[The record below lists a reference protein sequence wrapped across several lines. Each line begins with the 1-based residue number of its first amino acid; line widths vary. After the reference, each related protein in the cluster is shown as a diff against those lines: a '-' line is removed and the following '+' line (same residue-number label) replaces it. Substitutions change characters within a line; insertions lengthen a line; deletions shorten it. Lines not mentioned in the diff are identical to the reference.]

1 MISSEVLLRVIYSL
15 ICNALT
21 KTCFTLKWFHDIIIF
36 INDEFVEPFFLGCGG
51 AGMTEKKKLP
61 IGIESFEEIRKEGFY
76 YVDKT
81 GVIGQLLE
89 KWGKVN
95 LFTRPRRFGKSLNMS
110 MLKAFFEID
119 GDPALFEDLEI
130 SEKRE
135 LCEKY
140 MGQFPVISISLKSV
154 EGLSFTAACDA
165 FKTVIGT
172 EAMRFS
178 FLEESTVLSEN
189 DKKMYRQ
196 LTTVGTLET
205 GLFDM
210 SIEVLASSLKI
221 LSALLHK
228 HYGRQVILL
237 IDEYDVPLDKA
248 FQYGYYDE
256 MVSLI
261 RNMFGNA
268 LKTNPNLYFAVLTGC
283 LRIAK
288 ESIFTG
294 LNNFEVLSV
303 LDVQYDE
310 CFGFTDAEV
319 KDMLDYY
326 DLSEHYSEVKEW
338 YDGYRFG
345 NTEVYCPWDVIRYC
359 KSLCADPK
367 AIPEDYWSNTS
378 GNAMVRRFID
388 KADTQTRDEIERLIS
403 GEEIVKEIHQELT
416 YNELDSSI
424 ENLWSVLFTTGYLTQ
439 RGRAGEDQ
447 YRLVIPNR
455 EIRKLFIKQIREW
468 FRDVSRKD
476 GETLNQFCE
485 AFPEQNP
492 EKIEEIFSDYL
503 WKTISIRDTA
513 SAKKENFYH
522 GILLGLLGYKSN
534 WLIKSNV
541 ESGIGYSDILVEVPK
556 NRTGIVI
563 ELKYA
568 EDGNMDSACEKA
580 LQQIEDRDYIAKLKD
595 DGMRNIIKYGIACY
609 KKNCKVVLG

>member
-1 MISSEVLLRVIYSL
+1 
-15 ICNALT
+15 
-21 KTCFTLKWFHDIIIF
+21 
-36 INDEFVEPFFLGCGG
+36 
-51 AGMTEKKKLP
+51 MTEKKKLP
-61 IGIESFEEIRKEGFY
+61 IGIDIFEKMDREEFY

-81 GVIGQLLE
+81 GMIEDLIQNRSE
-89 KWGKVN
+89 VN

-110 MLKAFFEID
+110 MLKAFFEI
-119 GDPALFEDLEI
+119 GGNPALFEGLEI
-130 SEKRE
+130 SEKNE

-154 EGLSFTAACDA
+154 EGLDFEAAKKALKD
-165 FKTVIGT
+165 ILGE
-172 EAMRFS
+172 EAGRFY
-178 FLEESTVLSEN
+178 FLTQSSELTNEEIESYKALL
-189 DKKMYRQ
+189 R
-196 LTTVGTLET
+196 VGET
-205 GLFDM
+205 GDFLM
-210 SIEVLASSLKI
+210 SDTAMEKALLRLSL
-221 LSALLHK
+221 LLHK
-228 HYGRQVILL
+228 HYGKKVILL

-256 MVSLI
+256 MVSLL

-283 LRIAK
+283 LRISK

-294 LNNFEVLSV
+294 RNNLKVLT
-303 LDVQYDE
+303 LTDVRFDE
-310 CFGFTDAEV
+310 YFGFTDTEV
-319 KDMLDYY
+319 KDMLEYY
-326 DLSEHYSEVKEW
+326 GLSEHYGEVKEW

-345 NTEVYCPWDVIRYC
+345 NVEVYCPWDVINYC
-359 KSLCADPK
+359 DLLKADPN
-367 AIPEDYWSNTS
+367 ALPQDYWSNTS

-388 KADTQTRDEIERLIS
+388 KADTQTRDEIERLIT
-403 GEEIVKEIHQELT
+403 GDEILKEIHQELT

-439 RGRAGEDQ
+439 QGQEGKK
-447 YRLVIPNR
+447 YRLTIPNN
-455 EIRKLFIKQIREW
+455 EIRELFILQIREW

-485 AFPEQNP
+485 AFPDLNP

-503 WKTISIRDTA
+503 WNTISIRDTA
-513 SAKKENFYH
+513 SSKKENFYH

-534 WLIKSNV
+534 WLVKSNA
-541 ESGIGYSDILVEVPK
+541 ESGFGYSDILVEVPK

-568 EDGNMDSACEKA
+568 EDGNMDAACEKA
-580 LQQIEDRDYIAKLKD
+580 LQQIEDRDYAAKLKD

-609 KKNCKVVLG
+609 KKNCKVMLG

>member
-1 MISSEVLLRVIYSL
+1 M
-15 ICNALT
+15 
-21 KTCFTLKWFHDIIIF
+21 
-36 INDEFVEPFFLGCGG
+36 EPFLFCGG
-51 AGMTEKKKLP
+51 AGMMGKKKLP

-110 MLKAFFEID
+110 MLKAFFEIG
-119 GDPALFEDLEI
+119 GDSALFEGLKI
-130 SEKRE
+130 SEKKE

-154 EGLSFTAACDA
+154 EGLSFEAAKKALKDILGVEAGRFYFLTKSSKLTA
-165 FKTVIGT
+165 
-172 EAMRFS
+172 
-178 FLEESTVLSEN
+178 EEIESYKALL
-189 DKKMYRQ
+189 R
-196 LTTVGTLET
+196 VGET
-205 GLFDM
+205 GDFLM
-210 SIEVLASSLKI
+210 SDTAMEKALLRLSSL
-221 LSALLHK
+221 LCK
-228 HYGRQVILL
+228 HYGKQVILL

-283 LRIAK
+283 LRISK

-294 LNNFEVLSV
+294 LNNLKVLT
-303 LDVQYDE
+303 LTDVRFDE
-310 CFGFTDAEV
+310 YFGFTDTEV
-319 KDMLDYY
+319 KDMLEYY
-326 DLSEHYSEVKEW
+326 GLSEHYGEVKEW

-345 NTEVYCPWDVIRYC
+345 NVEVYCPWDVINYC
-359 KSLCADPK
+359 DLLKADPN
-367 AIPEDYWSNTS
+367 ALPQDYWSNTS

-388 KADTQTRDEIERLIS
+388 KADTRTRDEIERLIA
-403 GEEIVKEIHQELT
+403 GDEIVKEIHQELT

-439 RGRAGEDQ
+439 RGQEGKK
-447 YRLVIPNR
+447 YRLAIPNN
-455 EIRKLFIKQIREW
+455 EIRELLISQIREW

-503 WKTISIRDTA
+503 WNTISIRDTA
-513 SAKKENFYH
+513 SSKKENFYH

-534 WLIKSNV
+534 WLVKSNA
-541 ESGIGYSDILVEVPK
+541 ESGLGYSDILVEVPK

-568 EDGNMDSACEKA
+568 EDGNMDAACEKA
-580 LQQIEDRDYIAKLKD
+580 LQQIEDRDYAAKLKD

>member
-1 MISSEVLLRVIYSL
+1 M
-15 ICNALT
+15 
-21 KTCFTLKWFHDIIIF
+21 
-36 INDEFVEPFFLGCGG
+36 G
-51 AGMTEKKKLP
+51 KKKLP

-110 MLKAFFEID
+110 MLKAFFEIG
-119 GDPALFEDLEI
+119 GDSALFEGLKI
-130 SEKRE
+130 SEKKE

-154 EGLSFTAACDA
+154 EGLSFEAAKKALKDILGVEAGRFYFLTKSSKLTA
-165 FKTVIGT
+165 
-172 EAMRFS
+172 
-178 FLEESTVLSEN
+178 EEIESYKALL
-189 DKKMYRQ
+189 R
-196 LTTVGTLET
+196 VGET
-205 GLFDM
+205 GDFLM
-210 SIEVLASSLKI
+210 SDTAMEKALLRLSSL
-221 LSALLHK
+221 LCK
-228 HYGRQVILL
+228 HYGKQVILL

-283 LRIAK
+283 LRISK

-294 LNNFEVLSV
+294 LNNLKVLT
-303 LDVQYDE
+303 LTDVRFDE
-310 CFGFTDAEV
+310 YFGFTDSEV
-319 KDMLDYY
+319 KDMLEYY
-326 DLSEHYSEVKEW
+326 GLSEHYGEVKEW

-345 NTEVYCPWDVIRYC
+345 NVEVYCPWDVINYC
-359 KSLCADPK
+359 DLLKADPN
-367 AIPEDYWSNTS
+367 ALPQDYWSNTS

-388 KADTQTRDEIERLIS
+388 KADTRTRDEIERLIA
-403 GEEIVKEIHQELT
+403 GDEIVKEIHQELT

-439 RGRAGEDQ
+439 RGQEEKK
-447 YRLVIPNR
+447 YRLAIPNN
-455 EIRKLFIKQIREW
+455 EIRELFISQIREW

-485 AFPEQNP
+485 AFPDQNP
-492 EKIEEIFSDYL
+492 KKIEEIFSDYL
-503 WKTISIRDTA
+503 WNTISIRDTA
-513 SAKKENFYH
+513 SSKKENFYH

-534 WLIKSNV
+534 WLVKSNA

-568 EDGNMDSACEKA
+568 EDGNMDAACEKA
-580 LQQIEDRDYIAKLKD
+580 LQQIEDRDYAAKLKD

>member
-1 MISSEVLLRVIYSL
+1 
-15 ICNALT
+15 
-21 KTCFTLKWFHDIIIF
+21 
-36 INDEFVEPFFLGCGG
+36 
-51 AGMTEKKKLP
+51 MTGKKKLP

-110 MLKAFFEID
+110 MLKAFFEIG
-119 GDPALFEDLEI
+119 GDPGLFEGLKI
-130 SEKRE
+130 SEKKE

-140 MGQFPVISISLKSV
+140 MGQFPVISISLKNV
-154 EGLSFTAACDA
+154 EGLSFEAAKKALKD
-165 FKTVIGT
+165 TLGV
-172 EAMRFS
+172 EARRFY
-178 FLEESTVLSEN
+178 FLEQSIKLTDEEKESYKALIGV
-189 DKKMYRQ
+189 DA
-196 LTTVGTLET
+196 T
-205 GLFDM
+205 GDFQM
-210 SIEVLASSLKI
+210 SDTAMEKALLR
-221 LSALLHK
+221 LSALLRK
-228 HYGRQVILL
+228 HYGKQVILL

-256 MVSLI
+256 MVSLL

-268 LKTNPNLYFAVLTGC
+268 LKTNPDLYFAVLTGC
-283 LRIAK
+283 LRISK

-294 LNNFEVLSV
+294 LNNLKVLT
-303 LDVQYDE
+303 LTDVRFDE
-310 CFGFTDAEV
+310 YFGFTDTEV
-319 KDMLDYY
+319 KDMLEYY
-326 DLSEHYSEVKEW
+326 GLSGHYGEVKEW

-345 NTEVYCPWDVIRYC
+345 NVEVYCPWDVINYC
-359 KSLCADPK
+359 DLLKADPN
-367 AIPEDYWSNTS
+367 ALPQDYWSNTS

-388 KADTQTRDEIERLIS
+388 KADTRTHDEIERLIA
-403 GEEIVKEIHQELT
+403 GDEILKEIHQELT
-416 YNELDSSI
+416 YNEPDSSI

-439 RGRAGEDQ
+439 RGQEGKK
-447 YRLVIPNR
+447 YRLAIPNN
-455 EIRKLFIKQIREW
+455 EIRELFISQIREW

-503 WKTISIRDTA
+503 WNTISIRDTA
-513 SAKKENFYH
+513 SSKKENFYH

-534 WLIKSNV
+534 WLVKSNA
-541 ESGIGYSDILVEVPK
+541 ESGLGYSDILVEVPK

-568 EDGNMDSACEKA
+568 EDGNMDAACEKA
-580 LQQIEDRDYIAKLKD
+580 LQQIEDRDYAAKLKD

>member
-1 MISSEVLLRVIYSL
+1 
-15 ICNALT
+15 
-21 KTCFTLKWFHDIIIF
+21 
-36 INDEFVEPFFLGCGG
+36 
-51 AGMTEKKKLP
+51 MTGKKKLP
-61 IGIESFEEIRKEGFY
+61 IGIDIFEKLDREEFY

-81 GVIGQLLE
+81 GMIEDLLQNRSE
-89 KWGKVN
+89 VN

-110 MLKAFFEID
+110 MMKAFFEI
-119 GDPALFEDLEI
+119 GASPALFKGLKI
-130 SEKRE
+130 STNKE

-154 EGLSFTAACDA
+154 EGLEFEAAKKALKD
-165 FKTVIGT
+165 ILGE
-172 EAMRFS
+172 EAGRFY
-178 FLEESTVLSEN
+178 FLTQSSKLTNEEIESYKALL
-189 DKKMYRQ
+189 R
-196 LTTVGTLET
+196 VGET
-205 GLFDM
+205 GDFLM
-210 SIEVLASSLKI
+210 SDTAMEKALLRLSL
-221 LSALLHK
+221 LLHK
-228 HYGRQVILL
+228 HYDKQVILL

-268 LKTNPNLYFAVLTGC
+268 LKTNPNLFFAVLTGC
-283 LRIAK
+283 LRISK

-294 LNNFEVLSV
+294 LNNLKVLT
-303 LDVQYDE
+303 LTDVRFDE
-310 CFGFTDAEV
+310 YFGFTDTEV
-319 KDMLDYY
+319 KDMLEYY
-326 DLSEHYSEVKEW
+326 GLSEHYGEVKEW

-345 NTEVYCPWDVIRYC
+345 NVEVYCPWDVINYC
-359 KSLCADPK
+359 DLLKVDPD
-367 AIPEDYWSNTS
+367 ALPQDYWSNTS

-388 KADTQTRDEIERLIS
+388 KADTQTRDEIERLIA
-403 GEEIVKEIHQELT
+403 GDEIVKEIRQELT

-439 RGRAGEDQ
+439 RGQEGKK
-447 YRLVIPNR
+447 YRLAIPNN
-455 EIRKLFIKQIREW
+455 EIRELFISQIREW

-476 GETLNQFCE
+476 GETLDQFCE

-503 WKTISIRDTA
+503 WNTISIRDTA
-513 SAKKENFYH
+513 SSKKENFYH

-534 WLIKSNV
+534 WLVKSNA

-568 EDGNMDSACEKA
+568 EDGNMDVACEKA
-580 LQQIEDRDYIAKLKD
+580 LQQIEDRDYAAKLKD

-609 KKNCKVVLG
+609 KKNCKVMLG